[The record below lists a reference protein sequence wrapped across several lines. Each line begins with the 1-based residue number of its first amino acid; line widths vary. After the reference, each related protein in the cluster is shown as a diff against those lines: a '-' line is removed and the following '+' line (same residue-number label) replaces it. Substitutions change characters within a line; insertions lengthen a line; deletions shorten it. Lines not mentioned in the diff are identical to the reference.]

1 MQVNYR
7 QLVIP
12 SEEHLL
18 ETSNSVFGFLICPS
32 TQVNSL
38 LGRESELRKLRKST
52 MELEE
57 QNAILSKHIDSLNSA
72 ISKFEDDKTQSEQDI
87 KILEP
92 FLESFHEFLSRRL
105 SKSRILDTNTQLKE
119 TNIKELLDKLST
131 SCDETM
137 MLKLKRVLNELDYP
151 Q

>member
-1 MQVNYR
+1 
-7 QLVIP
+7 
-12 SEEHLL
+12 
-18 ETSNSVFGFLICPS
+18 
-32 TQVNSL
+32 
-38 LGRESELRKLRKST
+38 